1 MHEMRSLVVAETMH
15 LLLQA
20 AKPAAPSQ
28 LVARTFGTTQ
38 RAYTDFTRFHWSYLL
53 DSTWVYLI
61 LLVLSCLIGCMWRNW
76 SRKAASPETPL
87 MHYTAT
93 QQASLK
99 SLQVSFQR
107 QAWELPRWFCPW
119 SQATSSI
126 NHRIFYVNV
135 VHSLVCLLFS
145 VHERE
150 RKQTFQRWVSQESAT
165 HHVCWRQCFGSAGIY
180 YVDALSLPEQT
191 PSQSYMPLWATC
203 CRVLKMPREYQLVEL
218 FRL

>member
-1 MHEMRSLVVAETMH
+1 MH

-38 RAYTDFTRFHWSYLL
+38 RAYTDFTRFHPSYYLL

-61 LLVLSCLIGCMWRNW
+61 LLVLSCLIGCMWRIW

-99 SLQVSFQR
+99 SLQVSLHR

-135 VHSLVCLLFS
+135 VHSLVCADANMAWIRISAMVVARVRKWRRGCHGSGLRPRFIDAGLLSS
-145 VHERE
+145 VG
-150 RKQTFQRWVSQESAT
+150 QTFWTRNINS
-165 HHVCWRQCFGSAGIY
+165 
-180 YVDALSLPEQT
+180 
-191 PSQSYMPLWATC
+191 
-203 CRVLKMPREYQLVEL
+203 CRVVVVMLWYNRSAFST
-218 FRL
+218 FRYI